1 MDSDPELEII
11 EKDSGMSSL
20 IGSKDETPER
30 RAAIASFV
38 KLISFIQLINSN
50 NLVNNSNYRKMLMRS
65 CSQRTKMQFKRL
77 VPGQTMKKT
86 SMM

>member
-20 IGSKDETPER
+20 SESKDETPER
-30 RAAIASFV
+30 RAIIASFV
-38 KLISFIQLINSN
+38 ELISLIQLINSN

-65 CSQRTKMQFKRL
+65 
-77 VPGQTMKKT
+77 
-86 SMM
+86 